1 MQKNIAASVSLSN
14 LETDLPAPT
23 ILRYPTHQP
32 MFTARISRALFALV
46 LLFGYHCSYAADSG
60 TTSSDRGTGVG
71 IFSGPPFQVN
81 FSLRG
86 GYDDNV
92 SNTSTNEQGSAFTT
106 AGVTLTYKFGDE
118 RTRISLEGGG
128 GLTYYF
134 EKVTANDVDP
144 NVFLNLTLTH
154 KATARLTLAVTAYAT
169 FQQEPDFTLRLE
181 LNRRGGN
188 YFYTSDKFTAT
199 YQWLPRFATAT
210 SYTLG
215 VVHYD
220 SASSSFLNRFENT
233 FGNEFR
239 FLLWPTTALVAEYR
253 FEVISYQE
261 NGRDS
266 TTHYTLAGFDHI
278 FNPRL
283 NISLRGGAEFRQYQD
298 SGDKSSPY
306 FEGTANYVLG
316 KNTTVSWSNRYA
328 IQEPDALFFPSRTS
342 FRSGLQARHNFT
354 ARISGTLAAYYEHDD
369 YDSLSMPVT
378 PGFTEESLNITG
390 SVRFAVTR
398 YFGLE
403 VGYDHTQIISDA
415 PLREYARNRFFG
427 GLNVTF

>member
-1 MQKNIAASVSLSN
+1 
-14 LETDLPAPT
+14 
-23 ILRYPTHQP
+23 
-32 MFTARISRALFALV
+32 
-46 LLFGYHCSYAADSG
+46 
-60 TTSSDRGTGVG
+60 
-71 IFSGPPFQVN
+71 
-81 FSLRG
+81 
-86 GYDDNV
+86 
-92 SNTSTNEQGSAFTT
+92 
-106 AGVTLTYKFGDE
+106 
-118 RTRISLEGGG
+118 
-128 GLTYYF
+128 
-134 EKVTANDVDP
+134 
-144 NVFLNLTLTH
+144 
-154 KATARLTLAVTAYAT
+154 
-169 FQQEPDFTLRLE
+169 LE

-188 YFYTSDKFTAT
+188 FFYTSDKFTAT

-220 SASSSFLNRFENT
+220 SSGSSFLNRFENT

-253 FEVISYQE
+253 YEIISYQE
-261 NGRDS
+261 ISRDS

-298 SGDKSSPY
+298 SGGDKSSPY

-316 KNTTVSWSNRYA
+316 KNTTVSWTNRYA
-328 IQEPDALFFPSRTS
+328 IQEPDALFNPSRTS
-342 FRSGLQARHNFT
+342 FRSGLQAKHNFT

-378 PGFTEESLNITG
+378 PGFTEEAVNIAG

-415 PLREYARNRFFG
+415 SFREYTRNRFFG